1 MAAYVIADVEVSDV
15 EGYEEYRTGVEAILQ
30 PYGGR
35 FLIRGGPVETLEGDW
50 TPQRYVTIEFP
61 SMEQAKRWYDSPEY
75 QAILP
80 IRKRCARS
88 RVLLVDGVAR

>member
-1 MAAYVIADVEVSDV
+1 MAAYVIADVEVHDP
-15 EGYEEYRTGVEAILQ
+15 EGYEEYRIGVEPSMR

-35 FLIRGGPVETLEGDW
+35 YLIRGGQVEALEGDW
-50 TPQRYVTIEFP
+50 MPKRYVTIEFP
-61 SMEQAKRWYDSPEY
+61 DREQARRWYASPEY

-88 RVLLVDGVAR
+88 RLLLVDGVS